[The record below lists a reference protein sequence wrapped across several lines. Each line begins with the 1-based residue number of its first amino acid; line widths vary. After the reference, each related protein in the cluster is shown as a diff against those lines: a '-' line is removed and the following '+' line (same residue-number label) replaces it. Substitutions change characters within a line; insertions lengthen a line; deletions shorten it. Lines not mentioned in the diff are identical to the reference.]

1 MSKVKHKKVQP
12 LPMQTAEQMLENI
25 FLSCDQTPNS
35 VPLQTLTAYSN
46 YRKERFALQRTV
58 ILVILCLFALLPML
72 FISTKITITPD
83 EQNETQNPIFHV
95 RLSSVLP
102 VRNLTAQID
111 GNTQPVYESGSGTYT
126 VTPGQNGEMEIAVT
140 LFNMQAAKETVSVS
154 GVDYVKPRLVTTQRV
169 WDSLRLFFEDPDS
182 GINGMNISVTNQNGA
197 SLPYQFDSATGRLSI
212 PYSNETLNVLVPD
225 NRGNV
230 LELLLHP

>member
-1 MSKVKHKKVQP
+1 MS
-12 LPMQTAEQMLENI
+12 
-25 FLSCDQTPNS
+25 C
-35 VPLQTLTAYSN
+35 
-46 YRKERFALQRTV
+46 
-58 ILVILCLFALLPML
+58 ALLPVMAPMYHL
-72 FISTKITITPD
+72 SPFRLATIAYSP
-83 EQNETQNPIFHV
+83 
-95 RLSSVLP
+95 
-102 VRNLTAQID
+102 
-111 GNTQPVYESGSGTYT
+111 
-126 VTPGQNGEMEIAVT
+126 T
-140 LFNMQAAKETVSVS
+140 LAAKETVSVS